1 MKRKYEKIRI
11 SPEHRSIIRT
21 FISLIDPLNLPR
33 LIINAMTSDRF
44 FFDESFFEQR
54 ERLRHFFDMFVPI
67 KFEEISDAIY
77 LRLVKIL
84 NHLFNKSYELEID
97 VDGVKR
103 LIIKLYPNRKI
114 IQEHRLI
121 LDTLADM

>member
-1 MKRKYEKIRI
+1 MKKQYEKIQI
-11 SPEHRSIIRT
+11 KPEHRTIIRT
-21 FISLIDPLNLPR
+21 FIRLIDPLNLPR
-33 LIINAMTSDRF
+33 LIFDAMTSDRF
-44 FFDESFFEQR
+44 FLDEAFYEHR
-54 ERLRHFFDMFVPI
+54 ERLRHFFDNFVPV

-84 NHLFNKSYELEID
+84 NHLFGKSYEFEID

-114 IQEHRLI
+114 IQDHKLV
-121 LDTLADM
+121 LDTLAEL